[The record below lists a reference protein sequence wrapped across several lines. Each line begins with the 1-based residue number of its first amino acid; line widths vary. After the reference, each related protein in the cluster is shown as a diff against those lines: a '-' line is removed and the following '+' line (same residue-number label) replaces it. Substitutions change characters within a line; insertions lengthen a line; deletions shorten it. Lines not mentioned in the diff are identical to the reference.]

1 MEKLI
6 SREVCMAYPDFSKP
20 FDTDTDASKRQLGAA
35 ITQNIRPIAFNSKKL
50 NTAQQNYAIT
60 DLELLSVVMAL
71 REFRNILLGT
81 NINMCTDHKNV
92 ESDFSIITNYYPN
105 PGPNHKKCAKC
116 GLQKPNLIHKAVIC
130 PKRRWI
136 SALGLGL

>member
-1 MEKLI
+1 MEKII
-6 SREVCMAYPDFSKP
+6 SREVYMAYPDFSNP

-71 REFRNILLGT
+71 RKFRNILSRYKYKYV
-81 NINMCTDHKNV
+81 HR
-92 ESDFSIITNYYPN
+92 S
-105 PGPNHKKCAKC
+105 
-116 GLQKPNLIHKAVIC
+116 
-130 PKRRWI
+130 
-136 SALGLGL
+136 